1 MALRVVIDTNIYISA
16 IFWNAKPRE
25 VIDLGRDGKII
36 IFTSLDIENEIVGKL
51 KTKFKLPEEDVNQ
64 ILLDFSTF
72 TLPVK
77 ISKQFMAVQDDP
89 DDNKFIECALECKAN
104 YFISGDRHLLNLKEY
119 EGTKIIKSSEFLKV
133 FYEKSHSGK
142 L

>member
-1 MALRVVIDTNIYISA
+1 LVLRAVIDTNIYISA

-36 IFTSLDIENEIVGKL
+36 IFTSLDIENEIAGKL
-51 KTKFKLPEEDVNQ
+51 KTKFKLAEEDVNQ

-77 ISKQFMAVQDDP
+77 INKQLIVVRNDP
-89 DDNKFIECALECKAN
+89 DDNKFIECAFECKAN
-104 YFISGDRHLLNLKEY
+104 YITELLH
-119 EGTKIIKSSEFLKV
+119 FLMV
-133 FYEKSHSGK
+133 T
-142 L
+142 

>member
-1 MALRVVIDTNIYISA
+1 MVLRVVIDTNIYISA

-36 IFTSLDIENEIVGKL
+36 IFTSLDIENEIAGKL
-51 KTKFKLPEEDVNQ
+51 KTTFKLAGEDVNQ

-72 TLPVK
+72 TLP
-77 ISKQFMAVQDDP
+77 IRINKQLIVVQDDP
-89 DDNKFIECALECKAN
+89 DDNKFIECAVECRAN
-104 YFISGDRHLLNLKEY
+104 YIISGDRHLLNLKEY
-119 EGTKIIKSSEFLKV
+119 EGIKLIKSSEFLKV
-133 FYEKSHSGK
+133 YYKQE